1 MNKNIGK
8 YGNKFSSTNQPKN
21 PGRKKSQL
29 KDFIKSYNV
38 SSSDVIKVFQ
48 HLIFGSTVE
57 ELKELVKP
65 ANQSTQ
71 PVIVILLVKA
81 FLADMKNG
89 TLREVNTVLD
99 RILGKPI
106 QQLSIENTTSDIP
119 EDPEARRRLAD
130 EIKEEIGVLHEED
143 ANEINENDEKE
154 ED

>member
-29 KDFIKSYNV
+29 KDFVKTCNI
-38 SSSDVIKVFQ
+38 SSSDVMKVFQ

-65 ANQSTQ
+65 ANQGSQ

-89 TLREVNTVLD
+89 SLREANTVLD

-106 QQLSIENTTSDIP
+106 QQLTIENAVSDIP
-119 EDPEARRRLAD
+119 EDPEERRKLTEDLQKELGVFRED
-130 EIKEEIGVLHEED
+130 VSKEE
-143 ANEINENDEKE
+143 
-154 ED
+154 

>member
-29 KDFIKSYNV
+29 KDFVKTCNV

-48 HLIFGSTVE
+48 NLIFGSTVE

-65 ANQSTQ
+65 ANQGKQ

-81 FLADMKNG
+81 FLEDMKNG

-99 RILGKPI
+99 RVLGKPV
-106 QQLSIENTTSDIP
+106 QQLTIENAVSEIP
-119 EDPEARRRLAD
+119 EDPEERRKLTED
-130 EIKEEIGVLHEED
+130 LQKELGVFRED
-143 ANEINENDEKE
+143 VSKE
-154 ED
+154 D

>member
-29 KDFIKSYNV
+29 KDFVKTCNV

-65 ANQSTQ
+65 ANQGKQ

-81 FLADMKNG
+81 FLEDMKNG
-89 TLREVNTVLD
+89 TLREANTVLD
-99 RILGKPI
+99 RVLGKPV
-106 QQLSIENTTSDIP
+106 QQLTIENAVSEIP
-119 EDPEARRRLAD
+119 EDPEERRKLTED
-130 EIKEEIGVLHEED
+130 LQKELGVFHEDVSKED
-143 ANEINENDEKE
+143 
-154 ED
+154 

>member
-29 KDFIKSYNV
+29 KDFVKTCNV

-65 ANQSTQ
+65 ANQGKQ
-71 PVIVILLVKA
+71 PVIVILLIKA
-81 FLADMKNG
+81 FLEDMKNG
-89 TLREVNTVLD
+89 TLREANTVLD
-99 RILGKPI
+99 RVLGKPV
-106 QQLSIENTTSDIP
+106 QQLTIENAVSEIP
-119 EDPEARRRLAD
+119 EDPEERRKLTED
-130 EIKEEIGVLHEED
+130 LQKELGVFRED
-143 ANEINENDEKE
+143 VSKE
-154 ED
+154 D

>member
-29 KDFIKSYNV
+29 KDFVKTCNI
-38 SSSDVIKVFQ
+38 SSSDVMKVFQ

-65 ANQSTQ
+65 ANQGSQ

-81 FLADMKNG
+81 FLEDMKNG

-99 RILGKPI
+99 RVLGKPV
-106 QQLSIENTTSDIP
+106 QQLTIENAVSEIP
-119 EDPEARRRLAD
+119 EDPDERRKLTEDLQKELGVFRED
-130 EIKEEIGVLHEED
+130 VSKEE
-143 ANEINENDEKE
+143 
-154 ED
+154 

>member
-29 KDFIKSYNV
+29 KDFIKTYNV

-65 ANQSTQ
+65 ANQGKQ

-81 FLADMKNG
+81 FLEDMKNG
-89 TLREVNTVLD
+89 TLKEANTVLD
-99 RILGKPI
+99 RILGKPT
-106 QQLSIENTTSDIP
+106 QMLQIENTKSEIP
-119 EDPEARRRLAD
+119 EDPEERLKLT
-130 EIKEEIGVLHEED
+130 EELQKELGVFREDVSNEE
-143 ANEINENDEKE
+143 
-154 ED
+154 

>member
-29 KDFIKSYNV
+29 KDFVKTCNV

-65 ANQSTQ
+65 ANQGSQ

-81 FLADMKNG
+81 FLEDMKNG

-99 RILGKPI
+99 RVLGKPV
-106 QQLSIENTTSDIP
+106 QQLTIENAVSEIP
-119 EDPEARRRLAD
+119 EDPEERRKLTED
-130 EIKEEIGVLHEED
+130 LQKELGVFHEDVSKEE
-143 ANEINENDEKE
+143 
-154 ED
+154 

>member
-29 KDFIKSYNV
+29 KDFVKTCNV
-38 SSSDVIKVFQ
+38 SSSDVMKVFQ

-65 ANQSTQ
+65 ANQGSQ

-81 FLADMKNG
+81 FLEDMKNG
-89 TLREVNTVLD
+89 TLREANTVLD
-99 RILGKPI
+99 RVLGKPV
-106 QQLSIENTTSDIP
+106 QQLTIENAVSEIP
-119 EDPEARRRLAD
+119 EDPEERRKLTED
-130 EIKEEIGVLHEED
+130 LQKELGVFRED
-143 ANEINENDEKE
+143 VSKE
-154 ED
+154 D

>member
-29 KDFIKSYNV
+29 KDFVKTCNV

-65 ANQSTQ
+65 SNQGKQ

-81 FLADMKNG
+81 FLEDMKNG
-89 TLREVNTVLD
+89 TLREANTVLD
-99 RILGKPI
+99 RVLGKPV
-106 QQLSIENTTSDIP
+106 QQLTIENAVSEIP
-119 EDPEARRRLAD
+119 EDPEERRKLTED
-130 EIKEEIGVLHEED
+130 LQKELGVLHED
-143 ANEINENDEKE
+143 VRE
-154 ED
+154 E

>member
-29 KDFIKSYNV
+29 KDFVKTCNV

-65 ANQSTQ
+65 ANQGSQ

-81 FLADMKNG
+81 FLEDMKNG

-99 RILGKPI
+99 RVLGKPV
-106 QQLSIENTTSDIP
+106 QQLTIENAVSENP
-119 EDPEARRRLAD
+119 EDPEERRKLTED
-130 EIKEEIGVLHEED
+130 LQKELGVFRED
-143 ANEINENDEKE
+143 VSKE
-154 ED
+154 D

>member
-29 KDFIKSYNV
+29 KDFVKTCNV

-65 ANQSTQ
+65 ANQGSQ

-81 FLADMKNG
+81 FLEDMKNG

-99 RILGKPI
+99 RVLGKPV
-106 QQLSIENTTSDIP
+106 QQLTIENAVSEIP
-119 EDPEARRRLAD
+119 EDPDERRKLTEDLQKELGVFRED
-130 EIKEEIGVLHEED
+130 VSKEE
-143 ANEINENDEKE
+143 
-154 ED
+154 

>member
-29 KDFIKSYNV
+29 KDFVKTCNV

-65 ANQSTQ
+65 ANQGNQ

-89 TLREVNTVLD
+89 SLREANTVLD
-99 RILGKPI
+99 RILGKPV
-106 QQLSIENTTSDIP
+106 QQLTIENAVSEIP
-119 EDPEARRRLAD
+119 EDPEERRKLT
-130 EIKEEIGVLHEED
+130 ENLQKELGVFRED
-143 ANEINENDEKE
+143 VNKE
-154 ED
+154 D

>member
-29 KDFIKSYNV
+29 KDFVKTCNV

-65 ANQSTQ
+65 SNQGKQ

-81 FLADMKNG
+81 FLEDMKNG
-89 TLREVNTVLD
+89 TLREANTVLD
-99 RILGKPI
+99 RVLGKPV
-106 QQLSIENTTSDIP
+106 QQLTIENAVSEIP
-119 EDPEARRRLAD
+119 EDPEERRKLTED
-130 EIKEEIGVLHEED
+130 LQKELGVLHED
-143 ANEINENDEKE
+143 VSKE
-154 ED
+154 E

>member
-29 KDFIKSYNV
+29 KDFVKTCNV

-48 HLIFGSTVE
+48 NLIFGSTVE

-65 ANQSTQ
+65 ANQGKQ
-71 PVIVILLVKA
+71 PVIVILCVKA
-81 FLADMKNG
+81 FLEDMKNG

-99 RILGKPI
+99 RILGKPV
-106 QQLSIENTTSDIP
+106 QQLSIENTVSEIP
-119 EDPEARRRLAD
+119 EDPEERRKLTED
-130 EIKEEIGVLHEED
+130 LQKELGVFRED
-143 ANEINENDEKE
+143 VSKE
-154 ED
+154 D

>member
-29 KDFIKSYNV
+29 KDFVKTCNV

-65 ANQSTQ
+65 ANQGSQ

-81 FLADMKNG
+81 FLEDMKNG

-99 RILGKPI
+99 RVLGKPV
-106 QQLSIENTTSDIP
+106 QQLTIENAVSDIP
-119 EDPEARRRLAD
+119 DDPEERRKLTEDLQKELGVFRED
-130 EIKEEIGVLHEED
+130 VSKEE
-143 ANEINENDEKE
+143 
-154 ED
+154 

>member
-29 KDFIKSYNV
+29 KDFVKTCNV
-38 SSSDVIKVFQ
+38 SSSDVMKVFQ

-65 ANQSTQ
+65 ANQGSQ

-81 FLADMKNG
+81 FLEDMKNG
-89 TLREVNTVLD
+89 TLREANTVLD

-106 QQLSIENTTSDIP
+106 QQLTIENAVSEIP
-119 EDPEARRRLAD
+119 EDPEERRKLTEDLQKELGVFRED
-130 EIKEEIGVLHEED
+130 VSKEE
-143 ANEINENDEKE
+143 
-154 ED
+154 

>member
-29 KDFIKSYNV
+29 KDFVKTCNV

-65 ANQSTQ
+65 ANQGSQ

-81 FLADMKNG
+81 FLEDMKNG

-99 RILGKPI
+99 RVLGKPV
-106 QQLSIENTTSDIP
+106 QQLTIENAVSDIP
-119 EDPEARRRLAD
+119 EDPEERRKLTEDLQKELGVFRED
-130 EIKEEIGVLHEED
+130 VSKEE
-143 ANEINENDEKE
+143 
-154 ED
+154 

>member
-29 KDFIKSYNV
+29 KDFVKTCNV

-65 ANQSTQ
+65 ANQGKQ

-81 FLADMKNG
+81 FLEDMKNG
-89 TLREVNTVLD
+89 TLREANTVLD
-99 RILGKPI
+99 RVLGKPI
-106 QQLSIENTTSDIP
+106 QQLTIENAVSEIP
-119 EDPEARRRLAD
+119 EDPEERRKLTED
-130 EIKEEIGVLHEED
+130 LQKELGVFRED
-143 ANEINENDEKE
+143 VSKE
-154 ED
+154 D

>member
-29 KDFIKSYNV
+29 KDFVKTCNV

-65 ANQSTQ
+65 ANQGKQ

-81 FLADMKNG
+81 FLEDMKNG
-89 TLREVNTVLD
+89 TLREANTVLD
-99 RILGKPI
+99 RVLGKPV
-106 QQLSIENTTSDIP
+106 QQLTIENAVSEIP
-119 EDPEARRRLAD
+119 EDPEERQKLVED
-130 EIKEEIGVLHEED
+130 LQKELGVFRED
-143 ANEINENDEKE
+143 VSKE
-154 ED
+154 D

>member
-29 KDFIKSYNV
+29 KDFVKTCNV
-38 SSSDVIKVFQ
+38 SSSDVMKVFQ

-65 ANQSTQ
+65 ANQGSQ

-81 FLADMKNG
+81 FLEDMKNG
-89 TLREVNTVLD
+89 TLREANTVLD

-106 QQLSIENTTSDIP
+106 QQLTIENAVSEIP
-119 EDPEARRRLAD
+119 EDPEERRKLTED
-130 EIKEEIGVLHEED
+130 LQKELGVFHEDVSKEE
-143 ANEINENDEKE
+143 
-154 ED
+154 

>member
-29 KDFIKSYNV
+29 KDFVKTCNV

-48 HLIFGSTVE
+48 NLIFGSTVE

-65 ANQSTQ
+65 ANQGRQ

-81 FLADMKNG
+81 FLEDMKNG
-89 TLREVNTVLD
+89 TLREANTVLD
-99 RILGKPI
+99 RILGKPV
-106 QQLSIENTTSDIP
+106 QQLSIENTVSEIP
-119 EDPEARRRLAD
+119 EDPEERRKLTED
-130 EIKEEIGVLHEED
+130 LQKELGVFRED
-143 ANEINENDEKE
+143 VSKE
-154 ED
+154 D

>member
-29 KDFIKSYNV
+29 KDFVKTCNV

-48 HLIFGSTVE
+48 NLIFGSTVE

-65 ANQSTQ
+65 ANQGKQ

-81 FLADMKNG
+81 FLEDMKNG

-99 RILGKPI
+99 RVLGKPV
-106 QQLSIENTTSDIP
+106 QQLTIENAVSEIP
-119 EDPEARRRLAD
+119 EDPEERRKLTEDLQKELGVFRED
-130 EIKEEIGVLHEED
+130 VSKEE
-143 ANEINENDEKE
+143 
-154 ED
+154 

>member
-29 KDFIKSYNV
+29 KDFVKTCNV

-65 ANQSTQ
+65 ANQGSQ

-81 FLADMKNG
+81 FLEDMKNG

-99 RILGKPI
+99 RVLGKPV
-106 QQLSIENTTSDIP
+106 QQLTIENAVSEIP
-119 EDPEARRRLAD
+119 EDPEERRKLTEDLQKELGVFRED
-130 EIKEEIGVLHEED
+130 VSKEE
-143 ANEINENDEKE
+143 
-154 ED
+154 

>member
-29 KDFIKSYNV
+29 KDFVKTCNV

-65 ANQSTQ
+65 ANQGKQ

-81 FLADMKNG
+81 FLEDMKNG
-89 TLREVNTVLD
+89 TLREANTVLD
-99 RILGKPI
+99 RVLGKPV
-106 QQLSIENTTSDIP
+106 QQLTIENAVSEIP
-119 EDPEARRRLAD
+119 EDPEERQKLVEDLQKELGVFRED
-130 EIKEEIGVLHEED
+130 VSKEE
-143 ANEINENDEKE
+143 
-154 ED
+154 

>member
-29 KDFIKSYNV
+29 KDFVKTCNV

-65 ANQSTQ
+65 ANQGSQ

-81 FLADMKNG
+81 FLEDMKNG

-99 RILGKPI
+99 RVLGKPV
-106 QQLSIENTTSDIP
+106 QQLTIENAVSEIP
-119 EDPEARRRLAD
+119 EDPEERRKLAED
-130 EIKEEIGVLHEED
+130 LQKELGVFHEDVSKEE
-143 ANEINENDEKE
+143 
-154 ED
+154 

>member
-29 KDFIKSYNV
+29 KDFVKTCNV

-65 ANQSTQ
+65 ANQGKQ

-81 FLADMKNG
+81 FLEDMKNG
-89 TLREVNTVLD
+89 TLREANTVLD
-99 RILGKPI
+99 RVLGKPV
-106 QQLSIENTTSDIP
+106 QQLTIENAVSEIP
-119 EDPEARRRLAD
+119 EDPEERQKLVED
-130 EIKEEIGVLHEED
+130 LQKELGVFHEDVSKED
-143 ANEINENDEKE
+143 
-154 ED
+154 

>member
-29 KDFIKSYNV
+29 KDFVKTCNV
-38 SSSDVIKVFQ
+38 SSSDVMKVFQ

-65 ANQSTQ
+65 ANQGSQ

-81 FLADMKNG
+81 FLEDMKNG

-99 RILGKPI
+99 RVLGKPV
-106 QQLSIENTTSDIP
+106 QQLTIENAVSDIP
-119 EDPEARRRLAD
+119 DDPEERRKLTEDLQKELGVFRED
-130 EIKEEIGVLHEED
+130 VSKEE
-143 ANEINENDEKE
+143 
-154 ED
+154 

>member
-29 KDFIKSYNV
+29 KDFVKTCNV

-65 ANQSTQ
+65 ANQGSQ

-81 FLADMKNG
+81 FLEDMKNG

-99 RILGKPI
+99 RVLGKPV
-106 QQLSIENTTSDIP
+106 QQLTIENAVSEIP
-119 EDPEARRRLAD
+119 EDPEERRKLTENLQKELGVFRED
-130 EIKEEIGVLHEED
+130 VSKEE
-143 ANEINENDEKE
+143 
-154 ED
+154 

>member
-29 KDFIKSYNV
+29 KDFVKTCNV

-65 ANQSTQ
+65 ANQGSQ

-81 FLADMKNG
+81 FLEDMKNG
-89 TLREVNTVLD
+89 TLREANTVLD
-99 RILGKPI
+99 RILGKPV
-106 QQLSIENTTSDIP
+106 QQLTIENAVSEIP
-119 EDPEARRRLAD
+119 EDPEERRKLTED
-130 EIKEEIGVLHEED
+130 LQKELGVFHEDVSKED
-143 ANEINENDEKE
+143 
-154 ED
+154 

>member
-29 KDFIKSYNV
+29 KDFVKTCNV

-65 ANQSTQ
+65 ANQGSQ

-81 FLADMKNG
+81 FLEDMKNG
-89 TLREVNTVLD
+89 TLREANTVLD

-106 QQLSIENTTSDIP
+106 QQLTIENAVSEIP
-119 EDPEARRRLAD
+119 EDPEERRKLTED
-130 EIKEEIGVLHEED
+130 LQKELGVFRED
-143 ANEINENDEKE
+143 VSKE
-154 ED
+154 D

>member
-29 KDFIKSYNV
+29 KDFVKTCNV

-65 ANQSTQ
+65 ANQGSQ

-81 FLADMKNG
+81 FLEDMKNG

-99 RILGKPI
+99 RVLGKPV
-106 QQLSIENTTSDIP
+106 QQLTIENAVSEIP
-119 EDPEARRRLAD
+119 EDPEERRKLTED
-130 EIKEEIGVLHEED
+130 LQKELGVFRED
-143 ANEINENDEKE
+143 VSKE
-154 ED
+154 D